1 MRALTPSFLT
11 QSRSIALNLV
21 FRGSFA
27 ISTPKTTS
35 LAKEKPSVN
44 VSPSS
49 WYGAVNKAKRHD
61 DSQLLTEFLML
72 SNQQIAINS
81 ITNTLAYIQNYT
93 PKYLPGRCLT
103 VSDLSQLSVWLECQ
117 GQARSLRQQPHL
129 AVHIA
134 LLLAAKLINHNEWFW
149 FLTPDAMSWLA
160 QEKPVQIKSLLNPF
174 SSCQLKGMIEAL
186 NLEAALPIDRVA
198 FYQQQLVRLQNQ
210 PQLAPSFPA
219 TWQFISKDEWHL
231 CLPPTLDPLTRFQL
245 LQYGEWLPE
254 RPLIISSRTI
264 AKAAQQGHGLMHMG
278 YYMEKATNQTL
289 PVKQQKQLFEWVHRS
304 QAISVETVNLLTTRQ
319 PEDLA
324 SLINNGNFRP
334 YIIKQLSSRHA
345 AISTEGITPL
355 SKWAAK
361 RGYNLSTGST
371 ADDRPPPAP
380 TVYQWLGLNL
390 LVCLSKL
397 IPTPYPPPY
406 AELAALSQTLSA
418 AELTAFAQLTEK
430 ILVQLKEAVQGRDAF
445 FPAAQSPTPF
455 LLEQINQAIAQ
466 QTTLQIAYLPLFAI
480 QPSYHEL
487 EPLRLEKR
495 GALYYLHAYSLR
507 TEGNLTFRLDRIQEL
522 IAPKADTN

>member
-1 MRALTPSFLT
+1 MRAFTRSFLT
-11 QSRSIALNLV
+11 QSRSISLNRV

-27 ISTPKTTS
+27 ISTPKTTL
-35 LAKEKPSVN
+35 LAKANSSVN
-44 VSPSS
+44 VSPGSC
-49 WYGAVNKAKRHD
+49 YGAVNKGSRRNYSK
-61 DSQLLTEFLML
+61 LLTEFLMH
-72 SNQQIAINS
+72 STRQITINS

-93 PKYLPGRCLT
+93 PKYLLGRCLT
-103 VSDLSQLSVWLECQ
+103 VSDLSQLAVWLECK

-129 AVHIA
+129 AIHFA

-149 FLTPDAMSWLA
+149 FLTPAALSWLA
-160 QEKPVQIKSLLNPF
+160 EEKPVQIESLLNPF
-174 SSCQLKGMIEAL
+174 SSCHLKGTIEAL

-210 PQLAPSFPA
+210 PQLALFPA
-219 TWQFISKDEWHL
+219 TWQLVTEDEWHL
-231 CLPPTLDPLTRFQL
+231 CLPPTLAPPTRFHL

-254 RPLIISSRTI
+254 SPLIISSRTI

-278 YYMEKATNQTL
+278 FYIEKATNQTL
-289 PVKQQKQLFEWVHRS
+289 PVKQQKQLFDWYHRS
-304 QAISVETVNLLTTRQ
+304 EAISIETVNLLTTRQ

-345 AISTEGITPL
+345 TITTEGIIPL

-361 RGYNLSTGST
+361 RGYNLSPGTT
-371 ADDRPPPAP
+371 AEDRPTP
-380 TVYQWLGLNL
+380 TPTAYQWLGLNL

-397 IPTPYPPPY
+397 IPTPYPPPH

-445 FPAAQSPTPF
+445 FSASQSPTPF
-455 LLEQINQAIAQ
+455 LIEQIHQAIEQ
-466 QTTLQIAYLPLFAI
+466 QTTIQIAYLALFAA

-522 IAPKADTN
+522 ITPKADTM